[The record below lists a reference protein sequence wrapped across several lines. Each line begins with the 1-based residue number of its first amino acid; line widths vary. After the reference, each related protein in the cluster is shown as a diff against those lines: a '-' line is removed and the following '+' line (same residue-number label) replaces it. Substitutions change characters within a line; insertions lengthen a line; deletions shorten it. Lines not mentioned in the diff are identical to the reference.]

1 MVNFLN
7 GDIKQTLPE
16 GIIIYTSNT
25 TVSEYTVK
33 TPTFTRKII
42 YFPKDE
48 TVQMEFTD
56 SNDLSKSIS
65 EVFNG

>member
-56 SNDLSKSIS
+56 
-65 EVFNG
+65 

>member
-33 TPTFTRKII
+33 TPNFTRKVI

-56 SNDLSKSIS
+56 
-65 EVFNG
+65 